1 MGSEVKHRSTEALGC
16 LAEALF
22 LAWCC
27 VWHTTELLY
36 LYALVAHVNVQMRTC
51 LDLYEA
57 LLRSIETSRPHLVA
71 EKFDLPLVNEFSRI
85 LANCALR
92 MQSTLYYSSKQ
103 SFYSRNP
110 LCSIQSIGFHV
121 YIRTN
126 IGHAGSK
133 LSSRTSTVDEMKG
146 IEGTLSTDLT
156 SGGSLTTNG
165 SSLSLSYPGL
175 WAEKRLSAS
184 SPIIVNSTALEM
196 HVWQCN
202 PPVPDDLAGGEY
214 IDCWIDFIWFAST
227 KTNSTCMSKFTTTL
241 GNLTIS

>member
-1 MGSEVKHRSTEALGC
+1 
-16 LAEALF
+16 
-22 LAWCC
+22 
-27 VWHTTELLY
+27 
-36 LYALVAHVNVQMRTC
+36 MRTC
-51 LDLYEA
+51 LDLYDA

-103 SFYSRNP
+103 SFYSHNP

-121 YIRTN
+121 YLRTN
-126 IGHAGSK
+126 MGHAGSK

-165 SSLSLSYPGL
+165 SSLSLSYPGS

-184 SPIIVNSTALEM
+184 SPIFVSSTALEIG
-196 HVWQCN
+196 QCN
-202 PPVPDDLAGGEY
+202 PPVTSDLVGGEY
-214 IDCWIDFIWFAST
+214 SNYWIDFIWYAST
-227 KTNSTCMSKFTTTL
+227 KANATCMSKFTTTL
-241 GNLTIS
+241 GNFTVSQSVSAESGGMSQKLIGPRRK